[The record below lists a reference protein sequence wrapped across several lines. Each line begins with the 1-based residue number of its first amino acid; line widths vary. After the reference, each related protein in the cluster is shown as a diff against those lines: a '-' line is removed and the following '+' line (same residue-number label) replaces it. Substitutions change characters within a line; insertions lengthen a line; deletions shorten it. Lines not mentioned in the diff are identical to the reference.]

1 MDTVARNANPN
12 FFASLLNF
20 IGRVPHWKRATRC
33 KMRRIAILI
42 RTGHDL
48 DADTRV
54 AIEHLRFADIQVI
67 EESHYDMRELVC
79 RYVWIDDNAE
89 LEVAMKILQ
98 AAGISAIRA

>member
-1 MDTVARNANPN
+1 MGTGAHRNPPT
-12 FFASLLNF
+12 FSASFLNF
-20 IGRVPHWKRATRC
+20 IRRVPHWKRATGW

-48 DADTRV
+48 GADTRL

-67 EESHYDMRELVC
+67 EESHDDMRERVC

-98 AAGISAIRA
+98 AAGITAIKA

>member
-1 MDTVARNANPN
+1 M
-12 FFASLLNF
+12 
-20 IGRVPHWKRATRC
+20 
-33 KMRRIAILI
+33 
-42 RTGHDL
+42 
-48 DADTRV
+48 